1 MPWEKARQVK
11 TKPILCPLESHG
23 LSFYSLPWMNSGK
36 HILVVLKE
44 LEKGNAYYFFFVKF
58 Y

>member
-44 LEKGNAYYFFFVKF
+44 LEKGNAYYFFL
-58 Y
+58 